1 MYKKNN
7 KHMHWPA
14 LPKSPATPVGRY
26 SATPVLGDAGGPIPP
41 ATLVGM
47 AAPQLIYPLSCM
59 FNRQI
64 GLPSRVLLKL
74 NKDFYLCEDF
84 EQVRPTVISCVY

>member
-1 MYKKNN
+1 MTHPFTHCNQG
-7 KHMHWPA
+7 
-14 LPKSPATPVGRY
+14 S
-26 SATPVLGDAGGPIPP
+26 LGDQDW

-84 EQVRPTVISCVY
+84 EQVRPTVISCSY